1 MTNFLFLIIGC
12 FSSGEKKNNTN
23 NGGKKETFLDE
34 ADRGRIVIPV
44 KDFDQ
49 FCPNCSL
56 RDSLYLTTHC

>member
-12 FSSGEKKNNTN
+12 FSSGEKKQQHKQW
-23 NGGKKETFLDE
+23 GEKETFLDE
-34 ADRGRIVIPV
+34 ADRGRKVIPV

-56 RDSLYLTTHC
+56 RDSLHLTNC